1 MKTETKD
8 LGMETC
14 SGERGVKEEKFPY
27 NRKPC
32 HRPFCGELW
41 NLRGQ
46 YKMGGGEQNPQN
58 MHVTAT
64 NSGEG
69 AQMFVSTTRESG
81 LDREV
86 WAASSVLKVR
96 TGPEFP
102 RDNLR
107 ELM

>member
-1 MKTETKD
+1 MV
-8 LGMETC
+8 G
-14 SGERGVKEEKFPY
+14 G
-27 NRKPC
+27 RK
-32 HRPFCGELW
+32 
-41 NLRGQ
+41 
-46 YKMGGGEQNPQN
+46 QNPQN

-69 AQMFVSTTRESG
+69 AQMFVSTARESG

-86 WAASSVLKVR
+86 WAASSVLRVR